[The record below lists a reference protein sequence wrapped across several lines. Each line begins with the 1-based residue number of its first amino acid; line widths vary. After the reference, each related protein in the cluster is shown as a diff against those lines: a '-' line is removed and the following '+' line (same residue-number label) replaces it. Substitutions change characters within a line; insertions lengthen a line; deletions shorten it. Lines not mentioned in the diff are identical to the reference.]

1 CATTPTPSPS
11 TASRKSPLK
20 RTKSHHDGAVPTL
33 LCLSRAVAA
42 SGGKSLPNR
51 EVLRAILTQTGDYIA
66 EGTVNRSLPR
76 LVANCFV
83 EVDYSDHRH
92 PKYRPTPFGEKKAR
106 LVAFVLDALDH
117 RDDDRPDNDHRDDG

>member
-1 CATTPTPSPS
+1 MNYRYLRELNELFRHSGDA
-11 TASRKSPLK
+11 
-20 RTKSHHDGAVPTL
+20 PTL

-42 SGGKSLPNR
+42 SGGKPLPNR

-76 LVANCFV
+76 LVANHFV
-83 EVDYSDHRH
+83 EVDHSDHRH
-92 PKYRPTPFGEKKAR
+92 PKYRPTPLGEKKAR

-117 RDDDRPDNDHRDDG
+117 RDDDDHRDD